1 MGNFLTRLLL
11 TVFCTTHILSTNI
24 TQLNI
29 EPTMEF
35 ELIDE
40 GVVDQE
46 LVDDSFY
53 IEEEPELS
61 YEDYMYEME
70 CRVLGKKEMLLEQ
83 EEIETEIFE
92 GELEL
97 LAQLVRAEAGNQ
109 SMEGKR
115 AVVDVVL
122 NRVESDAFPGST
134 IEEIIFYPGQF
145 SCINDGGFDRAAW
158 TVDESD
164 YEAVRLEL
172 ENRTDE
178 TIVFFNYGTKCENGN
193 YAYPIGDHVFGTL

>member
-1 MGNFLTRLLL
+1 MGNFLTRFIL
-11 TVFCTTHILSTNI
+11 TVFCTTHILSANI

-29 EPTMEF
+29 DPTIEF
-35 ELIDE
+35 ELVDE

-46 LVDDSFY
+46 LADDSFY
-53 IEEEPELS
+53 IPEPGQS
-61 YEDYMYEME
+61 YEDYMHEME
-70 CRVLGKKEMLLEQ
+70 CRVLGKKEMLSEQ

-122 NRVESDAFPGST
+122 NRVESEAFPGST
-134 IEEIIFYPGQF
+134 IEEVIFYPSQF

-178 TIVFFNYGTKCENGN
+178 TIVFFNYGTRCTNGN
-193 YAYPIGDHVFGTL
+193 YAYTIGDHVFGTL

>member
-1 MGNFLTRLLL
+1 MGNFLTRFIL
-11 TVFCTTHILSTNI
+11 TVFCTTHILSANI

-29 EPTMEF
+29 EPMIEF
-35 ELIDE
+35 EIINE

-46 LVDDSFY
+46 LIDDSFY
-53 IEEEPELS
+53 IPEPGQS
-61 YEDYMYEME
+61 YEDYMHEME
-70 CRVLGKKEMLLEQ
+70 CRVLGKKEMLSEQ

-122 NRVESDAFPGST
+122 NRVESEAFPGST
-134 IEEIIFYPGQF
+134 IEEVIFCPSQF
-145 SCINDGGFDRAAW
+145 SCITDGGFDRAAW

-178 TIVFFNYGTKCENGN
+178 SIVFFNYGTRCANGN
-193 YAYPIGDHVFGTL
+193 YAYTIGDHVFGTL